1 MNWLRRLL
9 RKPAV
14 NPVVKSEHKSVAA
27 TQPAAFSPSPAASK
41 PAPKPVPV
49 SVSAPLAA
57 DPPEVWIVAIAQAPD
72 KATGLAWLQTLA
84 DEESL
89 LAVAIQ
95 AGFADVRFAAAQRL
109 TQSALL
115 EKAAQ
120 ASREKDKRVHRHCSQ
135 VLKQRQEA
143 EQGARRAASLQAE
156 LQALLAQAPVSTM
169 RLIELEK
176 AVNAL
181 DAQAAGAHEC
191 AVLIEAAHRRA
202 QDEAVARRDLQ
213 RRLTQATALAAEAG
227 VDADQ
232 WQAYSERY
240 ATLAAEHAAL
250 SGWLAELPAAQQTAT
265 LLATVAERVQMHA
278 DELESIR
285 RCEAFLA
292 QSEANGSDATPDEAA
307 EATWDALPKPR
318 QDAALRALQQRW
330 HALRRSPAP
339 PAIETAAV
347 DMAQEP
353 VRDLPALDE
362 KQLKSQLNAQLNI
375 LEDRLT
381 QGHLAEA
388 EALAKEIATLL
399 AGRRLHGAADAR
411 WQRLNVQLGELRSWA
426 RWGSAQAREKLIVD
440 AEALAAAQAPVKE
453 LLTRVPAL
461 REEWKRLNAHGA
473 ATKEQWLRFD
483 GLLEQAYAPAA
494 AYLAAE
500 AARHAEVETAKNAL
514 CQEWETALA
523 AIVWESADYAALEAQ
538 RQAMLQRWRD
548 LGKAAPRQE
557 RQLRKRFD
565 TTLAAV
571 DARLD
576 AVRTAELQ
584 RRRQLIAEAEAL
596 VHAPDLGRA
605 IAAAKELQDRWNT
618 QAGPL
623 RLARGDDQI
632 AWRHFR
638 AACDALFTRRNEQR
652 AAHAAQREQLQQER
666 LALLDALQQAADS
679 SDAQVLKQAL
689 MQFDAEWSKNKDD
702 ALELRARE
710 LRQRVQQRID
720 DLRREKARL
729 RFTVLAQKSALAQ
742 RIEQA
747 VLDGLGESPL
757 TELQAAVQAEWRA
770 LPRLA
775 AAIEQRMV
783 DRSQRAAQMVADVW
797 TQGAA
802 QRESLLLDLEL
813 ALQLP
818 SPGVDAEA
826 RRQRQLQRLQKRF
839 GAEANGMTEIEEQ
852 LGEWHAIPAPSTP
865 AHRQR
870 IEAIVA
876 ALVGRSM
883 STGEKSARIR

>member
-14 NPVVKSEHKSVAA
+14 NPELKSELKSVAA
-27 TQPAAFSPSPAASK
+27 TPPAAFSPSPAA
-41 PAPKPVPV
+41 PKP
-49 SVSAPLAA
+49 VSAPLAA
-57 DPPEVWIVAIAQAPD
+57 DPPEVWVAAIAQAPD

-181 DAQAAGAHEC
+181 DAQAAGAQEC

-250 SGWLAELPAAQQTAT
+250 PGWLAELPAAQQTAT

-285 RCEAFLA
+285 QCEAFLA
-292 QSEANGSDATPDEAA
+292 QSEANGGEATPDEAA
-307 EATWDALPKPR
+307 WDALPKPR
-318 QDAALRALQQRW
+318 QDAAMRALQQRW
-330 HALRRSPAP
+330 HALRRPPAS

-347 DMAQEP
+347 EVAPEP
-353 VRDLPALDE
+353 VRDLPSLDE
-362 KQLKSQLNAQLNI
+362 KPLKSQLNA

-399 AGRRLHGAADAR
+399 AGRRLHGAAEAR

-426 RWGSAQAREKLIVD
+426 RWGSGQAREKLIVD

-523 AIVWESADYAALEAQ
+523 AIVWESADYAADYAALEAQ

-576 AVRTAELQ
+576 AVRAAELQ
-584 RRRQLIAEAEAL
+584 RRRQLIFDAEAL
-596 VHAPDLGRA
+596 AHAPDLGRA
-605 IAAAKELQDRWNT
+605 IAAAKELQDRWN
-618 QAGPL
+618 QVGPL

-632 AWRHFR
+632 TWRHFR

-679 SDAQVLKQAL
+679 SDVNVLKQAL
-689 MQFDAEWSKNKDD
+689 TQFEAAWANGKNHGRDTKEKDD

-720 DLRREKARL
+720 DLRLEKARL

-747 VLDGLGESPL
+747 ALDGLADGSSL

-783 DRSQRAAQMVADVW
+783 DRLQRAAQMAADAW

-839 GAEANGMTEIEEQ
+839 GAEAAGMTEIETQ

-865 AHRQR
+865 AHEPR

-876 ALVGRSM
+876 ALIGRS
-883 STGEKSARIR
+883 TPPGEKNARMR